1 MGVDVVG
8 VSRWL
13 EIVVV
18 VDDGVGVLSYSEIVP
33 CVGVVVDGGVGVDVV
48 RVAGTGFV
56 DVVIVVVVDDV
67 VGV

>member
-1 MGVDVVG
+1 MVVDDVVG
-8 VSRWL
+8 V
-13 EIVVV
+13 
-18 VDDGVGVLSYSEIVP
+18 LSSGERVP